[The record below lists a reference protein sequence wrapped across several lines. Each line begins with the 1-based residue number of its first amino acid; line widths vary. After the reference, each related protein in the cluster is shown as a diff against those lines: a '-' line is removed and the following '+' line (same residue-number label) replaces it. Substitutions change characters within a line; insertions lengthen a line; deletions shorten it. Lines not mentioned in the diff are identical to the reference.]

1 MIPSASQVKE
11 KQKGLLQWIW
21 EPPPPQEGR
30 TRAALKAVLRVLF
43 IVYREFKKDA
53 ITLRASALTY
63 AFILSLVPMLALGTA
78 VLKGLGAGDQM
89 KQAAYQMIQK
99 LEVMEESQNP
109 TPPQERPEGGE
120 KAAVPKAPGK
130 GKEEKTPTQPPQE
143 RLSTHLK
150 TAVDKVF
157 AYVDQ
162 TNFAALG
169 AFGILGL
176 LLTVI
181 SVFSK
186 IEDAMNSIWDTARGR
201 PLGRKVMDYL
211 ALMIL
216 FPIAVN
222 VGLATQ
228 AALES
233 PKLLARVHS
242 LIPLPWLWTVIFGLV
257 PLAIIVITFTILY
270 RFLPNTRV
278 EFKSAVVG
286 GIVGGVGWVL
296 VQALYMKLQIGVAK
310 YNAIYGSFA
319 TIPLF
324 LLWVYTGWV
333 VFLTGAEFSYA
344 TQVWRAYIPH
354 SYRLS
359 PRQALGL
366 AYDSMTALYSAFSQ
380 RKAPTIYDVAR
391 AVGQT
396 ERVLAPVLEALKKEG
411 LVRSLEEGMDQALVP
426 GAPAEEVKA
435 WEVAEAIMGKEN
447 LPTRGGLWAEAGF
460 SAMKARLDTVTLRK
474 IVKKEGLEEPE
485 SPEEEDHG

>member
-1 MIPSASQVKE
+1 MMPVASRVKE
-11 KQKGLLQWIW
+11 KHQGLLQWIW

-30 TRAALKAVLRVLF
+30 GRAALKAVLRVIF

-109 TPPQERPEGGE
+109 PLPENAEQAKG
-120 KAAVPKAPGK
+120 KKGK
-130 GKEEKTPTQPPQE
+130 GETQKVEKQPAQPSQE

-157 AYVDQ
+157 AYVDR

-186 IEDAMNSIWDTARGR
+186 IEDAMNSIWDTAQGR

-216 FPIAVN
+216 FPMAVN

-233 PKLLARVHS
+233 PKLLARVHG
-242 LIPLPWLWTVIFGLV
+242 LIPLPWLWTILFGLV
-257 PLAIIVITFTILY
+257 PLAIIVITFAILY
-270 RFLPNTRV
+270 RFLPNTKV
-278 EFKSAVVG
+278 EFKSAAIGGLVG
-286 GIVGGVGWVL
+286 GLGWIL

-333 VFLTGAEFSYA
+333 VFLAGAEFSYA

-354 SYRLS
+354 SYRLP
-359 PRQALGL
+359 PRQSLGL
-366 AYDSMTALYSAFSQ
+366 AYDSMTALYSSFSQ
-380 RKAPTIYDVAR
+380 RKAPTIHELAR

-396 ERVLAPVLEALKKEG
+396 EGVLAPVLESLKKEG
-411 LVRSLEEGMDQALVP
+411 LVRSLEEGTAQALVP
-426 GAPAEEVKA
+426 GAPAEKVRA
-435 WEVAEAIMGKEN
+435 WEVAEAIMGKET
-447 LPTRGGLWAEAGF
+447 LPTRGGLWAEAGLA
-460 SAMKARLDTVTLRK
+460 AMKDRLDKVTLRK
-474 IVKKEGLEEPE
+474 IVKKEGLEDPE
-485 SPEEEDHG
+485 IQEEEENGQ

>member
-1 MIPSASQVKE
+1 MIPEVSQVKE

-21 EPPPPQEGR
+21 EPPSPHESRGK
-30 TRAALKAVLRVLF
+30 AALKALLKVLF

-89 KQAAYQMIQK
+89 KQAAYKMIQK
-99 LEVMEESQNP
+99 LEVMEETQSP
-109 TPPQERPEGGE
+109 TLPEGGGGE
-120 KAAVPKAPGK
+120 KAPA
-130 GKEEKTPTQPPQE
+130 QPPRE
-143 RLSTHLK
+143 RFSTHLK

-157 AYVDQ
+157 AYVDR

-186 IEDAMNSIWDTARGR
+186 IEDAMNAIWDTARGR
-201 PLGRKVMDYL
+201 PLGRKIMDYL

-216 FPIAVN
+216 FPMAVN

-233 PKLLARVHS
+233 PRLLARVHS
-242 LIPLPWLWTVIFGLV
+242 LIPLPWLWTVVFGLV
-257 PLAIIVITFTILY
+257 PLAILVITFAILY

-278 EFKSAVVG
+278 EFKSAAVG
-286 GIVGGVGWVL
+286 GIIGGVGWIL

-344 TQVWRAYIPH
+344 TQVWRAYMPH
-354 SYRLS
+354 THRLS

-366 AYDSMTALYSAFSQ
+366 AYDSMTALYTYFSQ
-380 RKAPTIYDVAR
+380 KKAPTIYQLAR

-396 ERVLAPVLEALKKEG
+396 EGVLVPVLESLKKEG
-411 LVRSLEEGMDQALVP
+411 LVRSLEEGTAQTLVP

-435 WEVAEAIMGKEN
+435 WEVAEAIMGKDP

-460 SAMKARLDTVTLRK
+460 SAMKDRLDRVTLRK
-474 IVKKEGLEEPE
+474 IVKKEGLEDPE
-485 SPEEEDHG
+485 IQEEEDHG

>member
-1 MIPSASQVKE
+1 MIPIAQVKE
-11 KQKGLLQWIW
+11 KQQGLWQWIW
-21 EPPPPQEGR
+21 EPPTPHEGKGKR
-30 TRAALKAVLRVLF
+30 LLKPILRVLF

-89 KQAAYQMIQK
+89 KKAAYQMIQK
-99 LEVMEESQNP
+99 LEVMEEAQNP
-109 TPPQERPEGGE
+109 PPTSRGKREGQPP
-120 KAAVPKAPGK
+120 AVPGK
-130 GKEEKTPTQPPQE
+130 E
-143 RLSTHLK
+143 RLSSHLK

-157 AYVDQ
+157 AYVDR

-176 LLTVI
+176 LLTVV

-186 IEDAMNSIWDTARGR
+186 IEDAMNTIWDTAKGR

-211 ALMIL
+211 ALTIL
-216 FPIAVN
+216 FPMAVN

-233 PKLLARVHS
+233 PKLLAKVHS
-242 LIPLPWLWTVIFGLV
+242 LVPLPWLWTLVFGLV
-257 PLAIIVITFTILY
+257 PLAVIVVTFAILY

-278 EFKSAVVG
+278 GFKSAAIG
-286 GIVGGVGWVL
+286 GMVGGVGWIL

-344 TQVWRAYIPH
+344 TQVRRAYLPH
-354 SYRLS
+354 GRRLS
-359 PRQALGL
+359 PRQTLGL
-366 AYDSMTALYSAFSQ
+366 AYDSLSSLYRAFSE
-380 RKAPTIYDVAR
+380 REAPTIYQLAS

-396 ERVLAPVLEALKKEG
+396 EGTLAPVLESLKKAG
-411 LVRSLEEGMDQALVP
+411 LVRVLEEGEKEALVP

-435 WEVAEAIMGKEN
+435 WEVAEAVMGREP
-447 LPTRGGLWAEAGF
+447 LLTRGGLWAEAGF
-460 SAMKARLDTVTLRK
+460 SAMKDRLDKVTLRK
-474 IVKKEGLEEPE
+474 IVKREGLEDPE
-485 SPEEEDHG
+485 SQEV